1 MMGVN
6 TKFMI
11 WGWSVTRH
19 KKMGVVIIDDIRVT
33 SRPRC
38 GVVGSDATTTLLW
51 GWLHGR
57 PRNHAPVTISST
69 CQPHRGMRVDVQT
82 TLNNMVAEHC
92 HVVVEDTKPSVCA
105 TNGCRVYSLWCGR
118 QVVIQALS

>member
-11 WGWSVTRH
+11 WGRSVTRH

-38 GVVGSDATTTLLW
+38 GVVDSDATTTPLGVVGTSTLQPCPCDHLVDVPTTARHDGGGCGGDMPTTSW
-51 GWLHGR
+51 HEGGRADRTEQHGR
-57 PRNHAPVTISST
+57 KTLPR
-69 CQPHRGMRVDVQT
+69 
-82 TLNNMVAEHC
+82 
-92 HVVVEDTKPSVCA
+92 
-105 TNGCRVYSLWCGR
+105 CR
-118 QVVIQALS
+118 